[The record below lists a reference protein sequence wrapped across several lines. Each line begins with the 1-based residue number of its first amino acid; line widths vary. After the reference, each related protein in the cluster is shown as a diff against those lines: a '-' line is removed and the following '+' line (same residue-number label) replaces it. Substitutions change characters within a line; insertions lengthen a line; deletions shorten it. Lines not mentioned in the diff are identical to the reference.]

1 MNGNT
6 SLSISYKWNPNVII
20 IVWSTWIVCQRFFM
34 KLITSRQSDRW
45 DSLTMIVPKVPAS
58 VSLSGPTNSK
68 VDWTLILLLSEF
80 FFINSAAI
88 NTESFLFIP
97 KTGNASPISAVLER
111 THPFYKRLHGNPLKV
126 NDFFTPL
133 VYHECASLFFN
144 NDS

>member
-1 MNGNT
+1 MEPQCSYKNLISMNWMSSFPHETHHFSTKWPVRFLDHDRSQGP
-6 SLSISYKWNPNVII
+6 SLS
-20 IVWSTWIVCQRFFM
+20 
-34 KLITSRQSDRW
+34 
-45 DSLTMIVPKVPAS
+45 LTVRA
-58 VSLSGPTNSK
+58 NSK

-111 THPFYKRLHGNPLKV
+111 THPFYKRLHGNPMKV

-133 VYHECASLFFN
+133 AYQESARYSSITIHSIRELG
-144 NDS
+144 DSQAN